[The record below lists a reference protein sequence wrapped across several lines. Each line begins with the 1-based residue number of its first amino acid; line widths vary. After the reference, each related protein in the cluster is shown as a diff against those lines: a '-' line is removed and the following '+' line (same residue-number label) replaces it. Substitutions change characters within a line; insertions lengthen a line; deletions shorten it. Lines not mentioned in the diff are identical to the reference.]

1 MRAEVAITQP
11 FEGLCGEGGPASEGK
26 DMLEHIA
33 QTRTSVTRLN
43 LLKPLI
49 ISS

>member
-1 MRAEVAITQP
+1 MRTVAITNLSM
-11 FEGLCGEGGPASEGK
+11 GSGGEGGPVIEGK

-33 QTRTSVTRLN
+33 QTRTSGTRLN